1 MKEIFGWTTSN
12 SCILT
17 IDVQAPQAR
26 RRRPWDHWWW
36 GYIVSDGV
44 FSAAAWAILFFFR
57 KGVVEPRRFGMDID
71 MKPDSNF
78 WLAMAVVP
86 LFWWL
91 VHGLMG
97 MYSDVR
103 RRHRGKELRQVF
115 QAGIMGGVLLFFV
128 LLIDD
133 VTRSHVDH
141 YQTLSVWLGFHL
153 GLVVTGRWFL
163 TSAVVRRVQSGEWAF
178 LTIVVGVDQDNEQF
192 LNDLGDTPG
201 RMGWNVLA
209 SMTESEL
216 EEDLGKLGRWLDN
229 HELDRA
235 VLTTSVSQQDA
246 MLGWVAVLE
255 GKGVEILIVPSAL
268 DYMVGTVKSSN
279 LFGVPLVNLSNT
291 GLQHGMQVAKRLM
304 DIVGSVCALVLLFPI
319 LAWVAWRIRRD
330 SPGPVLYRQ
339 ERLGLHGKPFSILKF
354 RTMVQNAEGA
364 TPQLSSNEDPRIT
377 RVGKWL
383 RQTRLDELPQFW
395 NVFVGDMSLVGPRP
409 ERAYFADQIVK
420 HSPHFLR
427 LQQVRPG
434 ITSWGQVKYGYAEN
448 VNEMRQR
455 LRYDIMYLE
464 NISLMLDFKILLYTV
479 RTVLRKEGK

>member
-1 MKEIFGWTTSN
+1 
-12 SCILT
+12 
-17 IDVQAPQAR
+17 
-26 RRRPWDHWWW
+26 
-36 GYIVSDGV
+36 
-44 FSAAAWAILFFFR
+44 
-57 KGVVEPRRFGMDID
+57 
-71 MKPDSNF
+71 
-78 WLAMAVVP
+78 
-86 LFWWL
+86 
-91 VHGLMG
+91 MG
-97 MYSDVR
+97 
-103 RRHRGKELRQVF
+103 F
-115 QAGIMGGVLLFFV
+115 AFFV

-141 YQTLSVWLGFHL
+141 YQTLSVWLGSHL

-364 TPQLSSNEDPRIT
+364 TLS
-377 RVGKWL
+377 
-383 RQTRLDELPQFW
+383 
-395 NVFVGDMSLVGPRP
+395 
-409 ERAYFADQIVK
+409 
-420 HSPHFLR
+420 
-427 LQQVRPG
+427 
-434 ITSWGQVKYGYAEN
+434 
-448 VNEMRQR
+448 
-455 LRYDIMYLE
+455 
-464 NISLMLDFKILLYTV
+464 
-479 RTVLRKEGK
+479 